1 MLLVHDVL
9 SLSVSGFHDVVCDT
23 TDVSID
29 LSKRSSIAVFGIMN
43 SNDHGLCSAHKNNSL
58 G

>member
-1 MLLVHDVL
+1 MHDML

-23 TDVSID
+23 TNVGID

-43 SNDHGLCSAHKNNSL
+43 SNDHGLCSAHNDNSL